1 MAAIFLRS
9 SDYFNPHPREG
20 GDLWHPEYGLMRT
33 VISIHTP
40 AKGVTLVLLC
50 IPDRI
55 AISIH
60 TPAKGVTVCS
70 SC

>member
-1 MAAIFLRS
+1 MSIKAI
-9 SDYFNPHPREG
+9 NAETG
-20 GDLWHPEYGLMRT
+20 
-33 VISIHTP
+33 ISIHTP

-60 TPAKGVTVCS
+60 TPAKGVTGARLPRVPQHRDFNPHPRVGGDS
-70 SC
+70 A